1 MFQTKWPRS
10 ILLAWTIGGCTFADD
25 FADRATHYN
34 LEAERSK
41 DSGLLLNIMRAA
53 HRKPL
58 QFSDVASVTGTAQV
72 SGGLGTSLP
81 LLGRSDALGRLY
93 QFNPTAS
100 AQGGPSFV
108 VNIQNTKE
116 FYQGILQPLPLS
128 TVALL
133 AAEGIP
139 KSLLYTLLISR
150 VTVAR
155 VGDPGDT
162 HTIANDVFGVDDYA
176 RFASLMDWLLDAG
189 ISVEQIDPKPIGAP
203 VSVRDAASGD
213 VVAKLRAQGL
223 TLSPRKARGRTVGY
237 DMIPSSDSY
246 HICFQPADAGV
257 ARRPGAG
264 ELASALPALFD
275 DNACGG
281 TAAPQRQ
288 RGVLSLKSAG
298 ARYELQ
304 ITLRSVEGIIYY
316 LGEIAREELGLQTRI
331 GTGAPVPPFTP
342 MIRVDVP
349 PQSYSQSLFRIEPVG
364 AGTQTLTA
372 VFQGTR
378 FGVRLSPSGDDRSTQ
393 VMELVLEALAL
404 NNSAKDQPA
413 PSVITILSH

>member
-53 HRKPL
+53 YRKPL

-150 VTVAR
+150 VTIAR
-155 VGDPGDT
+155 IGDLGDT
-162 HTIANDVFGVDDYA
+162 HTISNDVFRADDYA
-176 RFASLMDWLLDAG
+176 RFVSLMDLLLDAG

-203 VSVRDAASGD
+203 VSARDAASGD

-223 TLSPRKARGRTVGY
+223 TLSPRKSRGSTVGY
-237 DMIPSSDSY
+237 DIIPSSDSY
-246 HICFQPADAGV
+246 HICFQPASTGRTLRDAG
-257 ARRPGAG
+257 A
-264 ELASALPALFD
+264 LAPVPPALFD

-288 RGVLSLKSAG
+288 RGVLSLTSAG

-331 GTGAPVPPFTP
+331 GTGARVPPFTP

-378 FGVRLSPSGDDRSTQ
+378 YGVRLSPSGDDRSTQ